1 MKGKKM
7 TAIEEENDV
16 LKKAET
22 IASLEESIKDG
33 NDKLYISG
41 IKYLFTKEFTKTSM
55 SLPTRKKEKESFQY
69 LKTYV
74 NALDILFKKD
84 ENERHKL
91 YLSKITSKELGID
104 LFNLM
109 QNLKTFSERKKL
121 GKFDIASL
129 VDLKVSA
136 NYVFCNYLKNFD
148 NTLGGALNLYFYYLG
163 YFIESVD
170 TFNLLLFYFLR
181 LNDALGKFEYKEF
194 CPDLKSSNCL
204 NLIILFFQS
213 VVKKPMEILTVYA
226 LLIFKY
232 QYIFQDIDDGI
243 EISILK
249 KSVEETVSIV
259 EEKTLNNKI
268 ILEYI
273 FNEFIHNLNFNIN
286 SIYSIYSQE
295 SNEAKKEENK
305 IEEANKDNQKEAPK
319 NDHEEAAKNGQEE
332 SAKNDH
338 EEAAKNDK
346 EEEAKNDQEDE
357 AKNDQE
363 EAAKNDQENKF
374 IDSNENTNNL
384 NEEPITNQNELIS
397 QINISGIINNI
408 DKSQINN
415 SKKEENNKEG
425 QPQIKENI
433 ISNVKVT
440 DSSKTIENKNGSV
453 NGTKDNSISSQSI
466 NGQNGNSYFDK
477 TGDNNKSDKNENIEE
492 SQVNNTFNFEN
503 EFSKSPEIQK
513 LIDEIDKIKKK
524 GKEREEKAEK
534 KFKDV
539 EKRFKDGEKRI
550 EHLENENNILT
561 NEITKTKNK
570 LDEVTKALGLIQLRD
585 RAKNFL
591 KSFNVTLDNKDEEAI
606 KQKKKSKWKII
617 SEKIKEKYKKYE
629 KSNKYEAFIEVVK
642 KSSETIDKGNEFA
655 HKVKIEYYEKNID
668 RFVQENNIKI
678 MNPIKICFLL
688 HIKVSENCLLDGY
701 ELLDSFYEN
710 NMTRAFTRS
719 KPLEKFFDEK

>member
-16 LKKAET
+16 LKKAES

-33 NDKLYISG
+33 NDKLYIAG

-104 LFNLM
+104 LFNLI

-121 GKFDIASL
+121 GNFDIACL

-226 LLIFKY
+226 LLIIKY

-273 FNEFIHNLNFNIN
+273 FNEFIHNLNSNIN
-286 SIYSIYSQE
+286 PIYFQE
-295 SNEAKKEENK
+295 SNEPKKEEKK
-305 IEEANKDNQKEAPK
+305 IEETSKDNQ
-319 NDHEEAAKNGQEE
+319 EEVV
-332 SAKNDH
+332 
-338 EEAAKNDK
+338 
-346 EEEAKNDQEDE
+346 
-357 AKNDQE
+357 
-363 EAAKNDQENKF
+363 KNDQENTP
-374 IDSNENTNNL
+374 IDSNENTNNI
-384 NEEPITNQNELIS
+384 NEESIPSQNELTY
-397 QINISGIINNI
+397 QINTSGIINNN
-408 DKSQINN
+408 DNPQINN
-415 SKKEENNKEG
+415 SKNEENNEKE
-425 QPQIKENI
+425 QIEENI
-433 ISNVKVT
+433 IANLKVNN
-440 DSSKTIENKNGSV
+440 SSKTIENNNGSV
-453 NGTKDNSISSQSI
+453 NGTKDNSISNQSI
-466 NGQNGNSYFDK
+466 NGQNGNSYLDK
-477 TGDNNKSDKNENIEE
+477 TSDNNKSDKSNNIEE
-492 SQVNNTFNFEN
+492 SRINNTFNFEN
-503 EFSKSPEIQK
+503 EFNRCPEIQK
-513 LIDEIDKIKKK
+513 LIDEINKINKEN
-524 GKEREEKAEK
+524 KEREEKAEK
-534 KFKDV
+534 
-539 EKRFKDGEKRI
+539 RFQ
-550 EHLENENNILT
+550 HLENENNVLK
-561 NEITKTKNK
+561 NEISKIKAK
-570 LDEVTKALGLIQLRD
+570 LDEVTEALGLI
-585 RAKNFL
+585 
-591 KSFNVTLDNKDEEAI
+591 
-606 KQKKKSKWKII
+606 
-617 SEKIKEKYKKYE
+617 
-629 KSNKYEAFIEVVK
+629 
-642 KSSETIDKGNEFA
+642 
-655 HKVKIEYYEKNID
+655 
-668 RFVQENNIKI
+668 
-678 MNPIKICFLL
+678 
-688 HIKVSENCLLDGY
+688 
-701 ELLDSFYEN
+701 
-710 NMTRAFTRS
+710 
-719 KPLEKFFDEK
+719 

>member
-33 NDKLYISG
+33 NDKLYIAG

-121 GKFDIASL
+121 GKFDIACL

-148 NTLGGALNLYFYYLG
+148 NALGGALNLYFYYLG

-226 LLIFKY
+226 LLIIKY
-232 QYIFQDIDDGI
+232 QDIFQDIDDGI

-273 FNEFIHNLNFNIN
+273 FNEFIHNLNSNIN
-286 SIYSIYSQE
+286 PIYFPE
-295 SNEAKKEENK
+295 SNEPKKEEKK
-305 IEEANKDNQKEAPK
+305 IEETSKDNQ
-319 NDHEEAAKNGQEE
+319 EEVV
-332 SAKNDH
+332 
-338 EEAAKNDK
+338 
-346 EEEAKNDQEDE
+346 
-357 AKNDQE
+357 
-363 EAAKNDQENKF
+363 KNDQENTP
-374 IDSNENTNNL
+374 IDSNENTNNI
-384 NEEPITNQNELIS
+384 NEESIPSQNELTY
-397 QINISGIINNI
+397 QINTSGIINNN
-408 DKSQINN
+408 DNPQINN
-415 SKKEENNKEG
+415 SKNEENNEEE
-425 QPQIKENI
+425 QPQIEENI
-433 ISNVKVT
+433 ITNVKVNN
-440 DSSKTIENKNGSV
+440 SSKTIENNNGSV
-453 NGTKDNSISSQSI
+453 NGTKDNSISNQSI

-477 TGDNNKSDKNENIEE
+477 TSDNNKSDKSNNIEE
-492 SQVNNTFNFEN
+492 SRINNTFNFEN
-503 EFSKSPEIQK
+503 EFNRSPEIQK
-513 LIDEIDKIKKK
+513 LYDEINKINKEN
-524 GKEREEKAEK
+524 KEREEKAREEA
-534 KFKDV
+534 
-539 EKRFKDGEKRI
+539 EKRFQ
-550 EHLENENNILT
+550 HLENENNVLK
-561 NEITKTKNK
+561 NEISKTKAK

-591 KSFNVTLDNKDEEAI
+591 KSFNIKLDNKDEEAI
-606 KQKKKSKWKII
+606 KEKKKTKWKII
-617 SEKIKEKYKKYE
+617 SDKIKENYKKYE
-629 KSNKYEAFIEVVK
+629 KSNKYGAFIEVVE

-655 HKVKIEYYEKNID
+655 HKVKIEYYENNIN
-668 RFVQENNIKI
+668 RFFQENNIKI

-719 KPLEKFFDEK
+719 KPLEQFFDKK